1 MEYYYMLAKFRMISY
16 SIVANGTTFNETQ
29 AEKKKKPV
37 LRSKSFSIQNLAKKS
52 RKLDFKSTKDEIITN
67 SPVITT
73 QAITTI
79 ITTTSPPKGN

>member
-1 MEYYYMLAKFRMISY
+1 MAYYCMLAKFKMISY
-16 SIVANGTTFNETQ
+16 SIAANGTTFNETQ

-52 RKLDFKSTKDEIITN
+52 RKLDFKSTKDEIISN
-67 SPVITT
+67 SPLITT
-73 QAITTI
+73 QAIITI